1 MPVVRH
7 HSQKR
12 RSSSPPAYERSHHRT
27 APHTSERHRSGSQRF
42 ENDSRRP
49 TVRRSPSP
57 PMAFRRDSSAYSHSS
72 SFRSRGVFPSRP
84 RPFSIRAYRSSAVS
98 RFSTRDRRSSSPS
111 GFQHSFST
119 DRGRIIRGAARA
131 SRRADFIGSFGRP
144 IYYQP
149 TYEVSPDRTTEDKLP
164 DKPEEVVEDRD
175 ELFNQMMEAKRSE
188 NLDDYYRLRDLLNA
202 FDRRNPHLA
211 FRGSGRVSRRKLS
224 VSPERN
230 GKEKR
235 LKIEREGGKSDN
247 GREGKSAVLGE
258 ELEEVDCTD
267 KNDNGSKA
275 KNKEMVADITME
287 QISNEDLEREDNYD
301 DFGYDEK
308 SANKDDIYCGDIYEE
323 ENAVDLDFMEDEIV
337 EEEIQITSER
347 LKPTSR
353 EKTKDKINIKK
364 APIFRMFRPEFIPIL
379 ISSLRKGAVIAS
391 STNIRG
397 LNGENSQAAQS
408 DAVKVTSRDEP
419 EIIDSNTSGHKRG
432 RKPKKNKEKE
442 QSAKTSPQTSELNI
456 NNNNLEE
463 LQSKEPSQIPTLLEI
478 ALCRVIAMEI
488 NTSKKL

>member
-1 MPVVRH
+1 
-7 HSQKR
+7 
-12 RSSSPPAYERSHHRT
+12 
-27 APHTSERHRSGSQRF
+27 
-42 ENDSRRP
+42 
-49 TVRRSPSP
+49 
-57 PMAFRRDSSAYSHSS
+57 
-72 SFRSRGVFPSRP
+72 
-84 RPFSIRAYRSSAVS
+84 
-98 RFSTRDRRSSSPS
+98 
-111 GFQHSFST
+111 
-119 DRGRIIRGAARA
+119 
-131 SRRADFIGSFGRP
+131 
-144 IYYQP
+144 
-149 TYEVSPDRTTEDKLP
+149 
-164 DKPEEVVEDRD
+164 
-175 ELFNQMMEAKRSE
+175 
-188 NLDDYYRLRDLLNA
+188 
-202 FDRRNPHLA
+202 
-211 FRGSGRVSRRKLS
+211 
-224 VSPERN
+224 
-230 GKEKR
+230 
-235 LKIEREGGKSDN
+235 
-247 GREGKSAVLGE
+247 
-258 ELEEVDCTD
+258 
-267 KNDNGSKA
+267 
-275 KNKEMVADITME
+275 MVADITME